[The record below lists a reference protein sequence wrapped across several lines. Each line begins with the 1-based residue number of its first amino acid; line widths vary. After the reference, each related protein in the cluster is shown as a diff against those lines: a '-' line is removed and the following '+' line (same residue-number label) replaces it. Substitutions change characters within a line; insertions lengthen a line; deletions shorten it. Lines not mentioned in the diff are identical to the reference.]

1 MEAREAK
8 ELIEIF
14 KKLPDHKKYALYQFA
29 YFLDNSSLDSDILF
43 QKTLEDIRLNRT
55 RSITN
60 STEIEQL
67 IEEMEAVNEL

>member
-1 MEAREAK
+1 MKAGEAK

-14 KKLPDHKKYALYQFA
+14 KKLPDYKKYALYQFA
-29 YFLDNSSLDSDILF
+29 SFLDNSSLDSDILF
-43 QKTLEDIRLNRT
+43 QKTLEYIRLNRT

-60 STEIEQL
+60 SKKIEQL

>member
-1 MEAREAK
+1 MKAGETK

-14 KKLPDHKKYALYQFA
+14 KKLPDYKKYALCQFA

-60 STEIEQL
+60 SKEIEQL